1 MSDPFPTVVPT
12 PPHGGRN
19 EQEGA
24 DDMTSDP
31 VPAVSPPRPVDPEAP
46 AIPVP
51 AGLTRREHEMLLF
64 ERQWWRRAGAKD
76 TAIRTR
82 FEMPPTRYYQ
92 ALNALVDRPAALAAD
107 PLVVGR
113 LRRVRAAR
121 HRRRSSEVLGKG
133 SYNV

>member
-1 MSDPFPTVVPT
+1 MS
-12 PPHGGRN
+12 
-19 EQEGA
+19 
-24 DDMTSDP
+24 SDP

-46 AIPVP
+46 ALP
-51 AGLTRREHEMLLF
+51 APTGLTRREHEILLF

-82 FEMPPTRYYQ
+82 FGMPPTRYYQ
-92 ALNALVDRPAALAAD
+92 SLNALVDRPAALAAD

-121 HRRRSSEVLGKG
+121 HRRRSPEVLGKG

>member
-1 MSDPFPTVVPT
+1 
-12 PPHGGRN
+12 
-19 EQEGA
+19 
-24 DDMTSDP
+24 MTSDP
-31 VPAVSPPRPVDPEAP
+31 VPAVSPPRPVDPEP
-46 AIPVP
+46 TAIAVP
-51 AGLTRREHEMLLF
+51 PGLTRREHEMLLF

-92 ALNALVDRPAALAAD
+92 TLNALVDRPAALAAD

-121 HRRRSSEVLGKG
+121 HRRRSAEVLGKG